1 MTTTAGQMTAAQY
14 LERTWDERWTEL
26 VDGAIIVNEPLP
38 IHMVLAGWIYAQLLA
53 WTDAAPG
60 RGIAFLPIDVPIDE
74 RNVFAPDVCWYAEER
89 RPTNLGEVVQRVP
102 DLAVE
107 VRSESTWRY
116 DIGVKKARYESAGVA
131 ELWLV
136 DTRAPSV
143 LVFRR
148 SAPQAPAFDVALELE
163 RRASLASPLLPG
175 LTLDL
180 TRLFRDVAA

>member
-1 MTTTAGQMTAAQY
+1 
-14 LERTWDERWTEL
+14 
-26 VDGAIIVNEPLP
+26 
-38 IHMVLAGWIYAQLLA
+38 
-53 WTDAAPG
+53 
-60 RGIAFLPIDVPIDE
+60 
-74 RNVFAPDVCWYAEER
+74 
-89 RPTNLGEVVQRVP
+89 VQRVP

-148 SAPQAPAFDVALELE
+148 SAPQAPAFDLARA

-175 LTLDL
+175 LALDL

>member
-1 MTTTAGQMTAAQY
+1 
-14 LERTWDERWTEL
+14 
-26 VDGAIIVNEPLP
+26 
-38 IHMVLAGWIYAQLLA
+38 
-53 WTDAAPG
+53 
-60 RGIAFLPIDVPIDE
+60 
-74 RNVFAPDVCWYAEER
+74 
-89 RPTNLGEVVQRVP
+89 VQRVP

-148 SAPQAPAFDVALELE
+148 SAPQAPAFVALELE

-175 LTLDL
+175 LALDL

>member
-1 MTTTAGQMTAAQY
+1 
-14 LERTWDERWTEL
+14 
-26 VDGAIIVNEPLP
+26 
-38 IHMVLAGWIYAQLLA
+38 
-53 WTDAAPG
+53 
-60 RGIAFLPIDVPIDE
+60 
-74 RNVFAPDVCWYAEER
+74 
-89 RPTNLGEVVQRVP
+89 VQRVP

-163 RRASLASPLLPG
+163 RRAALASPVLPG